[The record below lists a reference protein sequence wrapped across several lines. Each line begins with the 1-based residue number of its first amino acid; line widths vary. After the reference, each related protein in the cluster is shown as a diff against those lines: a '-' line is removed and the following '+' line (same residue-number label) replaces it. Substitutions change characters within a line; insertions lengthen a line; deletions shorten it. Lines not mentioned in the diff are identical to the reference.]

1 MDTTGFKVIKLDMDD
16 EYIAAA
22 RKDIAAMWKEDAL
35 DGVGRPNADNSGQ
48 GTFDGERNLL
58 AQAHKLL
65 EGRV

>member
-1 MDTTGFKVIKLDMDD
+1 MDTTGFKVIKLEIDHDA
-16 EYIAAA
+16 IAEA
-22 RKDIAAMWKEDAL
+22 RKEIAAMWKEDAL